1 VLAPRP
7 AARQDGRVHAR
18 DRRLAPATAI
28 ALAVLFAMA
37 GPAYAASTVTAATFG
52 VTYTGDAGVNSVT
65 FTDAAAPGM
74 GMTRVTISETGVV
87 AGAGCVQQVN
97 AAYCD
102 IGDTDSVTAQLAAG
116 NDVATSNGTRVRYS
130 FEGEGDDDTLTGADA
145 DQGAFLTVGDTLDG
159 GPGRDML
166 FGRGGD
172 DFLSGDEGD
181 GDVAEGGEGRDSF
194 SVSEEDGVGDVLR
207 GGPNFDSVGISYFGP
222 DPPIGGNVDLAAG
235 TAAVAGASARLE
247 SIEDASGTDGN
258 DLLLGSSGVNQISG
272 DEGNDTVDGRDG
284 ADRLK
289 GDAGDDRLE
298 GRDGFFDLL
307 TGGSG
312 SDTCD
317 ADQLDV
323 LESCEAGALVQ
334 LPPFGSPP
342 PPDRAGPTCAVS
354 ELPARVP
361 ARRMRR
367 RGLQVSAT
375 CDEAGRLAARLL
387 AKFTRAGGGPA
398 ASAVGDLEL
407 AGASR
412 AVAPGQPVRLRL
424 RIARKLRP
432 LVKRGARLRLELG
445 ATDAAGNERITT
457 RRMRIR

>member
-1 VLAPRP
+1 M
-7 AARQDGRVHAR
+7 HAR
-18 DRRLAPATAI
+18 DRPLASATAI
-28 ALAVLFAMA
+28 VLAVLFVMA
-37 GPAYAASTVTAATFG
+37 GPAYAASTVTADTFG
-52 VTYTGDAGVNSVT
+52 VIYTGDAGVNNVT
-65 FTDAAAPGM
+65 FTDAAAPAM
-74 GMTRVTISETGVV
+74 FTTRVTISEIGVV
-87 AGAGCVQQVN
+87 AGAGCVQQTN

-102 IGDTDSVTAQLAAG
+102 IGDTDSVRATFAAG
-116 NDVATSNGTRVRYS
+116 NDLATSNGTRVRYS
-130 FEGEGDDDTLTGADA
+130 LQGDGDDDTLTGADA
-145 DQGAFLTVGDTLDG
+145 DQGAFLAVGDSLNG

-172 DFLSGDEGD
+172 DSLNGDEGD
-181 GDVAEGGEGRDSF
+181 GDVAEGGEGSDF
-194 SVSEEDGVGDVLR
+194 FGVSEEDGAGDVLR
-207 GGPNFDSVGISYFGP
+207 GGPNFDSVGISYSGP

-235 TAAVAGASARLE
+235 TAAVAGAPSARLE
-247 SIEDASGTDGN
+247 SIEDADGTDGN

-272 DEGNDTVDGRDG
+272 DEGNDTIDGRDG
-284 ADRLK
+284 ADRLE
-289 GDAGDDRLE
+289 GDPGDDRLE

-307 TGGSG
+307 TGGIG
-312 SDTCD
+312 TDTCD

-342 PPDRAGPTCAVS
+342 PPDRAGPACTVS
-354 ELPARVP
+354 GVP
-361 ARRMRR
+361 ARASARR
-367 RGLQVSAT
+367 VRRQGVRVSAT

-387 AKFTRAGGGPA
+387 AKFTRVGRGAA

-412 AVAPGQPVRLRL
+412 AVTPGQPVRLRL

-432 LVKRGARLRLELG
+432 LVRRGARLRLELQ